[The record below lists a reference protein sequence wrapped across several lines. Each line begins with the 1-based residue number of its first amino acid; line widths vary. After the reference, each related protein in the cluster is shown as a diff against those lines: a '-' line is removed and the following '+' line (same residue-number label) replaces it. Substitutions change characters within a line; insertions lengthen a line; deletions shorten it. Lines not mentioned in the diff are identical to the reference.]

1 MFEVREYDDD
11 SHTPCGD
18 GAMTA
23 ASTGPLQA
31 RLHPDGSASGPQPS
45 TGPAS
50 GVGQVLA
57 LFRDGTALTR
67 AQVMDRT
74 GLSRTTV
81 NQRLDQLLQ
90 ARLIVASGEDS
101 PTRGRPATRFAF
113 NAGRGVLLVADLGA
127 TGMRCAVCDLNGVII
142 AERQRSIDIT
152 VGPEKILGQ
161 VEKLLHGL
169 LEQAG
174 HTPADVHGIGM
185 AVPGP
190 VDFVRRTVVNPPIM
204 TGWDGYD
211 IQGRFARTY
220 DCPVLVDKDV
230 NAMAFGE
237 YRRTYPQVGHLLM
250 LKLGTGIGSGVVVGG
265 QIYRGADGAAG
276 DIGHS
281 QLTQPDDEDQPL
293 CRCGNVGCVEA
304 YVGGWALMRDLQAAG
319 RDVAS
324 VDAAIEL
331 TLSGDPVAVQITRR
345 AGRVLG
351 ASVAGAVSLFNPR
364 VVVIGGQL
372 ARVEG
377 QLFAG
382 IREMVYRRSLPLAT
396 TRLQIVRSTLD
407 TAAGPIGLALLVA
420 DAIFAPE
427 AVERLIAVA

>member
-1 MFEVREYDDD
+1 MSAAPQVPTA
-11 SHTPCGD
+11 SH
-18 GAMTA
+18 
-23 ASTGPLQA
+23 
-31 RLHPDGSASGPQPS
+31 LHPDGAGLAASGS
-45 TGPAS
+45 VNS
-50 GVGQVLA
+50 GVGEVLA
-57 LFRDGTALTR
+57 LFRAGRTLTR
-67 AQVMDRT
+67 SEVMTST

-90 ARLIVASGEDS
+90 ARLIAPAGEDS

-127 TGMRCAVCDLNGVII
+127 TGMRAAVCDLNGVI
-142 AERQRSIDIT
+142 ASERQQRIDIT
-152 VGPEKILGQ
+152 TGPEAILAL
-161 VEKLLHGL
+161 VEQEFTTLLAETGNAAL
-169 LEQAG
+169 
-174 HTPADVHGIGM
+174 DVHGIGLS
-185 AVPGP
+185 VPGP
-190 VDFVRRTVVNPPIM
+190 VDFARGAVVNPPIM

-211 IQGRFARTY
+211 IRGRFARTY
-220 DCPVLVDKDV
+220 DCPVQVEKDV

-237 YRRTYPQVGHLLM
+237 YRRNYSTVSHMLM
-250 LKLGTGIGSGVVVGG
+250 LKLGTGIGAGVVMGG

-281 QLTQPDDEDQPL
+281 QLSQPDDEDQPL

-319 RDVAS
+319 RDVSS

-331 TLSGDPVAVQITRR
+331 ALSGDPVAVQITRR

-351 ASVAGAVSLFNPR
+351 AAIAGAVSLFNPR
-364 VVVIGGQL
+364 VIVIGGQL

-396 TRLQIVRSTLD
+396 TRLQIVRSSLD
-407 TAAGPIGLALLVA
+407 NSAGPIGLALSVA

-427 AVERLIAVA
+427 AVERLIIDAA

>member
-1 MFEVREYDDD
+1 
-11 SHTPCGD
+11 
-18 GAMTA
+18 MTA
-23 ASTGPLQA
+23 ASTGPA
-31 RLHPDGSASGPQPS
+31 RARHHPDGPAVVTTGEAGRWGPTATAAP
-45 TGPAS
+45 G
-50 GVGQVLA
+50 GVGQMLG
-57 LFRDGTALTR
+57 LFRDGAALTR
-67 AQVMDRT
+67 AQVMERT

-101 PTRGRPATRFAF
+101 PTRGRPAGRFAF

-127 TGMRCAVCDLNGVII
+127 TGMRSAICDLNGVIV
-142 AERQRSIDIT
+142 AERQRPIDVT
-152 VGPEKILGQ
+152 AGPRTILGL
-161 VEKLLHGL
+161 VEGHFQDLLA
-169 LEQAG
+169 ETTTTA
-174 HTPADVHGIGM
+174 ADVHGIGLS
-185 AVPGP
+185 VPGP
-190 VDFVRRTVVNPPIM
+190 VDFARATVVNPPIM

-211 IQGRFARTY
+211 IPGRFGRTY

-237 YRRTYPQVGHLLM
+237 YRRNYPTTSHLLM
-250 LKLGTGIGSGVVVGG
+250 LKLGTGIGAGVVAGG
-265 QIYRGADGAAG
+265 RIFRGADGAAG
-276 DIGHS
+276 DIGHA
-281 QLTQPDDEDQPL
+281 QFTPPDGENQPL
-293 CRCGNVGCVEA
+293 CRCGNVGCLEA
-304 YVGGWALMRDLQAAG
+304 QVGGWALMRDLQAAG
-319 RDVAS
+319 RDVPS

-331 TLSGDPVAVQITRR
+331 AISGDPVAVQITRR

-351 ASVAGAVSLFNPR
+351 AAVAGAVSLFNPR

-396 TRLQIVRSTLD
+396 TRLQIVRSSLD
-407 TAAGPIGLALLVA
+407 NSAGPIGLALLVA

-427 AVERLIAVA
+427 AVERLIGAA

>member
-1 MFEVREYDDD
+1 M
-11 SHTPCGD
+11 S
-18 GAMTA
+18 A
-23 ASTGPLQA
+23 APQIPA
-31 RLHPDGSASGPQPS
+31 AAAVHPDSPGIASAAGVN
-45 TGPAS
+45 S
-50 GVGQVLA
+50 GVGQALA

-67 AQVMDRT
+67 AEVMTRT

-81 NQRLDQLLQ
+81 NLRLDQLLQ
-90 ARLIVASGEDS
+90 ARLIVPSGEDV

-127 TGMRCAVCDLNGVII
+127 TGMRAAVCDLNGVI
-142 AERQRSIDIT
+142 ASERQAAIDIT
-152 VGPEKILGQ
+152 RGPQRILGL
-161 VEKLLHGL
+161 VEKQFAALLD
-169 LEQAG
+169 ETG
-174 HTPADVHGIGM
+174 HRAADVHGIGM
-185 AVPGP
+185 SVPGP
-190 VDFVRRTVVNPPIM
+190 VDFARGAVVNPPIM

-211 IQGRFARTY
+211 IRARFGHTY

-237 YRRTYPQVGHLLM
+237 YRRNYPDAGHLLM
-250 LKLGTGIGSGVVVGG
+250 LKLGTGIGAGVVVGG

-281 QLTQPDDEDQPL
+281 QLTSPDDHDQPL

-319 RDVAS
+319 RDVSS

-331 TLSGDPVAVQITRR
+331 ALSGDPVAVQITRR

-351 ASVAGAVSLFNPR
+351 AAVAGAVSLFNPR

-396 TRLQIVRSTLD
+396 TRLAIVRSSLD
-407 TAAGPIGLALLVA
+407 NSAGPIGLALSVA
-420 DAIFAPE
+420 DAIFAPD
-427 AVERLIAVA
+427 AVERLITTT